1 MTYTIAKNILIISDE
16 DGWTFKFST
25 DEYGTVTVKDSA
37 GPAIHIPKDCIQ
49 HFIDVLE
56 QFK

>member
-1 MTYTIAKNILIISDE
+1 MTYTIDKIILIISDE

-49 HFIDVLE
+49 HVIDVLE